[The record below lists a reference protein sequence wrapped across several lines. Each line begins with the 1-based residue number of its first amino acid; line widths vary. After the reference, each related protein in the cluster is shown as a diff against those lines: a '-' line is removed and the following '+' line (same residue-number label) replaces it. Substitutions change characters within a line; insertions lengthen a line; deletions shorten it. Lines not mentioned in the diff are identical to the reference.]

1 MKAEEPNHALEEE
14 ESPLEEQETNGPR
27 NSSFLARALS
37 PKWLAILLGVSIVGH
52 GVAFLFIKLKAKT
65 PEEMSSSEISLGDF
79 RFVADPSDG
88 GRGKEGR
95 ITGAEF
101 SLHIELIQQ
110 FDPSARQQ
118 LTARK
123 FRVRQDIEE
132 LLRRAHSGD
141 FDNPLLGELKQQ
153 LQEQINTTLGMGAVA
168 EVIITDLELQR
179 AKAST
184 RTLTETVESVPWLE
198 KPSS

>member
-14 ESPLEEQETNGPR
+14 ESPLDEQEKSCSR

-52 GVAFLFIKLKAKT
+52 GVAFIFVKLKSKT
-65 PEEMSSSEISLGDF
+65 PEVMSSAEISLGDF
-79 RFVADPSDG
+79 RFVADPSEG
-88 GRGKEGR
+88 GHSEGGR
-95 ITGAEF
+95 ITSAEF

-110 FDPSARQQ
+110 FDQSARQQ

-132 LLRRAHSGD
+132 LLRRAHNGD
-141 FDNPLLGELKQQ
+141 FENPLLGELKQQ
-153 LQEQINTTLGMGAVA
+153 LQEQINTTLGMGVVA
-168 EVIITDLELQR
+168 EVIITDLKLQR
-179 AKAST
+179 ETAPT